1 MGSIIEDFKR
11 TCKEVKKLIN
21 KLRKSL
27 AKELPG
33 INSWE
38 RMAVKSQEG
47 NSIESES
54 LQKYSKWLTEEK
66 LSVMK
71 KAAVLIGFFEK
82 ENNWH
87 FPLIKRPMHEK
98 NHPGQIALPGGARE
112 KNETL
117 EETALREAFEE
128 VGIIPNNVEIIGK
141 LTPLPVPVSNYL
153 IYPFVG
159 IINKEPEWK
168 INDDEVAELMILKL
182 DDLIEA
188 DNGYSENWDLRG
200 NKVKVPV
207 FKLSD
212 KTIWGATATV
222 LCEMLDLIK

>member
-1 MGSIIEDFKR
+1 M
-11 TCKEVKKLIN
+11 N
-21 KLRKSL
+21 KLRDSL

-33 INSWE
+33 IKSWE

-112 KNETL
+112 NNEAL

-168 INDDEVAELMILKL
+168 INKDEVAELIILKL

-188 DNGYSENWDLRG
+188 DDGYSENWDLRG